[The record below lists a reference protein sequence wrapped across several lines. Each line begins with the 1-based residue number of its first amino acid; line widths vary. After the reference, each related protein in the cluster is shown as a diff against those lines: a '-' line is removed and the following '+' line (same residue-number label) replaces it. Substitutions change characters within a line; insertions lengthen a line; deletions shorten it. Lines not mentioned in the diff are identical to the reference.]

1 LPPKILAIIPTLEDD
16 PTDTV
21 RSILNQTVKVSK
33 IVVVVGSWELYKK
46 MRAADRVTEYV
57 YVRPNFRDPL
67 GKRVATALNQALST
81 INLKEYEWLL
91 RVDADTLLPRRFL
104 EENLEVN
111 ADCVGRAGYA
121 MLLRRESFDKIF
133 NGRFVEV
140 GAEDSY
146 ILYKL
151 LSVGH
156 VVKAWKLQPV
166 VKGRK
171 RHEWGYYSV
180 RGVEMYKLGYEPLH
194 VLETM
199 LHDIR
204 NVFTVLGYIIALVKR
219 YKRYEFA
226 NWVFKTQLYRL
237 FLRKKRYENLQNY
250 KYRPDVNNVI
260 P

>member
-16 PTDTV
+16 PTDTI

-91 RVDADTLLPRRFL
+91 RVDADTLLPCRFL
-104 EENLEVN
+104 EENLDAN

-121 MLLRRESFDKIF
+121 MLLKTESFEKFF

-140 GAEDSY
+140 AAEDSY
-146 ILYKL
+146 VILKL
-151 LSVGH
+151 LSVGR
-156 VVKAWKLQPV
+156 VVKRWKSQPLIKKRKHHEWRYYY
-166 VKGRK
+166 VKGI
-171 RHEWGYYSV
+171 
-180 RGVEMYKLGYEPLH
+180 EMYKLGYEPLH
-194 VLETM
+194 VIETM
-199 LHDIR
+199 FHDIK
-204 NVFTVLGYIIALVKR
+204 NVFTLLGYFIALVK
-219 YKRYEFA
+219 KCGRYEFA
-226 NWVFKTQLYRL
+226 NWVFRTQLRRI
-237 FLRKKRYENLQNY
+237 RKKLCVVVLYE
-250 KYRPDVNNVI
+250 V
-260 P
+260 